1 MFLMTEGLGKRYG
14 KHWAVSGVNLQVE
27 KGDILGLLGPNGAG
41 KSTIIRI
48 LTGLVQPSEGIIKY
62 KGREYRKVPRENIRA
77 LIEVP
82 AFYEYLSGWENLK
95 IFGQLSGVKDEDRLE
110 DILHKL
116 GLYERRHDKVITYSQ
131 GMKQRL
137 GIAQAIMDK
146 AELVILDEPT
156 NGLDPKGIREIRELI
171 RDLNRTEGI
180 TFIISSHLLLE
191 IEGLCNRIVI
201 LQEGKIRAQGLI
213 GELLEPGQSLE
224 DFFIARTS

>member
-116 GLYERRHDKVITYSQ
+116 GLYERRHDKVKTYSQ

>member
-1 MFLMTEGLGKRYG
+1 MLLSTEDLSKRFGKR
-14 KHWAVSGVNLQVE
+14 WAVSGVNLQVE

-48 LTGLVQPSEGIIKY
+48 LTGLVQPTS
-62 KGREYRKVPRENIRA
+62 GRIRFKDKEYRKIHGVNIRA

-95 IFGQLSGVKDEDRLE
+95 IIGRLSGVRDYGIIEDSLR
-110 DILHKL
+110 KVS
-116 GLYERRHDKVITYSQ
+116 LYERRNDKVKTYSQ

-171 RDLNRTEGI
+171 RELNREEGM
-180 TFIISSHLLLE
+180 TFFISSHLLLE

-201 LQEGKIRAQGLI
+201 LNQGKILAQGLI
-213 GELLEPGQSLE
+213 KDLLEPGQSLE
-224 DFFIARTS
+224 DYFIAKTS